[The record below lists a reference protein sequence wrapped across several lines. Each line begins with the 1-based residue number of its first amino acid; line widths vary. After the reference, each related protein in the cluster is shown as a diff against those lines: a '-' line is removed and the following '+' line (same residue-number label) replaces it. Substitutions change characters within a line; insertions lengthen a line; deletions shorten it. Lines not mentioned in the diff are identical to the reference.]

1 MAEDIPIAD
10 PQLGRLCPICR
21 NIFDTWDE
29 IVEELEFY
37 FKFGGRDRT
46 YGLSYHKDVLAW
58 RAEARKAVRF
68 ACVFSIAYRRKLV
81 ARSRRA

>member
-1 MAEDIPIAD
+1 MAENVPIAV

-37 FKFGGRDRT
+37 SCLEIRIALMGSLITKTSSHGELR
-46 YGLSYHKDVLAW
+46 S
-58 RAEARKAVRF
+58 RKAVCS
-68 ACVFSIAYRRKLV
+68 ACVFSIA
-81 ARSRRA
+81 